1 MYNKQKSGK
10 CNEEKWMVR
19 GLGMGHGGSLFKMK
33 RLETASQ
40 RRGHLCKDWMVRR
53 KGDVVLLD
61 KGILA
66 SG

>member
-40 RRGHLCKDWMVRR
+40 RRGHLCKD
-53 KGDVVLLD
+53 
-61 KGILA
+61 
-66 SG
+66 